1 MFSIIDDI
9 ILLNYIDSGCFAEI
23 YLSKK
28 KDSNTLFATKK
39 IGLKYISVEPLFKTH
54 LQNEINYLKSFDHPN
69 IIKLYDVKVTQQ
81 DIYLVMEYCNGGSLK
96 KVLNN
101 YQLKYGKP
109 FSEEI
114 VQYFMKQILK
124 AVEYLHNLG
133 IVHRDL
139 KLENI
144 LLKYNDNI
152 EHDLNNFSNFFS
164 SQIKLIDFNI
174 SINSEKNKNNRTS
187 KINDELGVNVC
198 DIIDEKFDIWHLG
211 LLCYEMLIGD
221 KLLPEGYNI
230 KQLYTVSIPQN
241 ISLSAQTFLLSM
253 LQINKEKRLS
263 CTQLLKHEFIT
274 NNKNSAPIE
283 FDIPS
288 EFNYKSE
295 KKVINNLNISSNIPL
310 DNFRKKNM
318 TISTSDDL
326 RLSCVIPHRR
336 LPSIFEDNNNE
347 KNNEKNNVI
356 NNKKNNT
363 NNNINNNVNKLK
375 EINIKKENR
384 TDIYATPR
392 KTETKKFNMKK
403 YICTINTVGKNIKS
417 DQLKVIVDSCVKT
430 YLQMN
435 GKIMTANKA
444 ANMIKKSLG
453 ENWLVF
459 ISNNSYKDFDF
470 CLSPGKKE
478 NYVCFVFCDKLFQ
491 VFQYN

>member
-114 VQYFMKQILK
+114 VQYFMRQILK

-253 LQINKEKRLS
+253 LQINK
-263 CTQLLKHEFIT
+263 
-274 NNKNSAPIE
+274 
-283 FDIPS
+283 
-288 EFNYKSE
+288 
-295 KKVINNLNISSNIPL
+295 
-310 DNFRKKNM
+310 
-318 TISTSDDL
+318 
-326 RLSCVIPHRR
+326 
-336 LPSIFEDNNNE
+336 
-347 KNNEKNNVI
+347 
-356 NNKKNNT
+356 
-363 NNNINNNVNKLK
+363 
-375 EINIKKENR
+375 
-384 TDIYATPR
+384 
-392 KTETKKFNMKK
+392 
-403 YICTINTVGKNIKS
+403 
-417 DQLKVIVDSCVKT
+417 
-430 YLQMN
+430 
-435 GKIMTANKA
+435 
-444 ANMIKKSLG
+444 
-453 ENWLVF
+453 
-459 ISNNSYKDFDF
+459 
-470 CLSPGKKE
+470 
-478 NYVCFVFCDKLFQ
+478 
-491 VFQYN
+491 